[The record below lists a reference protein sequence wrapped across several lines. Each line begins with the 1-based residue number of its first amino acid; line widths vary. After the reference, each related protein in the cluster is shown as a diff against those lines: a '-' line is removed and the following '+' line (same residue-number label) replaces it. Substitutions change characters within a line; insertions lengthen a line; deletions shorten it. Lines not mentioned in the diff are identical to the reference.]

1 MRYRKPAATRF
12 SPRKRPLKL
21 GRSTNVIWTI
31 LPTIAVVAALFI
43 GFSYINMF
51 VREFLAKEEVTVRS
65 LDGIDVLDGPLPVIE
80 QEAPPSPEE
89 VVEAYYREIEE
100 RKRQARPAPLEP
112 VLEPEPAPDTKVELQ
127 PVDVPPIEV
136 PGLVENRSGEGAS

>member
-1 MRYRKPAATRF
+1 M
-12 SPRKRPLKL
+12 KL
-21 GRSTNVIWTI
+21 GRSTNVLWTI
-31 LPTIAVVAALFI
+31 LPTILIVAALFI

-51 VREFLAKEEVTVRS
+51 VRNFLSKEEVTVRN
-65 LDGIDVLDGPLPVIE
+65 LDGVDVLKGPLPALE

-112 VLEPEPAPDTKVELQ
+112 VLESEDTPEAKVELQ
-127 PVDVPPIEV
+127 PVDVPLIEV
-136 PGLVENRSGEGAS
+136 PGLVEDRSGEGS